1 MLLRSWDV
9 FGDIFF
15 SFGIFFKVWDIAKIC
30 DYFET
35 GYTSILIT
43 NRERYIDLKN
53 KNFLKYYIPFSHP
66 ISNDGPARLKGV
78 SAGEYSWV
86 SYIRK
91 K

>member
-30 DYFET
+30 DY
-35 GYTSILIT
+35 ILKQDILPSSSQT
-43 NRERYIDLKN
+43 DIDLKN